1 MPGVLRISGT
11 KANTE
16 RTKLM
21 NMITFVEA
29 KHINKVLVTEL
40 SQLRHDTLQVLEV
53 IEENPSGFYIDPT
66 CTR

>member
-1 MPGVLRISGT
+1 MPEVLRISGT

-29 KHINKVLVTEL
+29 KHIN
-40 SQLRHDTLQVLEV
+40 
-53 IEENPSGFYIDPT
+53 
-66 CTR
+66 